1 METPHTS
8 LVEMPVRPIES
19 GRVIGA
25 ILIEDGRL
33 KADDI
38 ESIQRYASEKGLKFG
53 DAAVRMNLLQ
63 QADVEFALA
72 RQFRYP
78 TLSRGGA
85 GGVADDVIAAYD
97 PQSAD
102 VESLRSLRSRIVLR
116 WLNHATRKVLAIVS
130 PQAGEGRS

>member
-78 TLSRGGA
+78 TLSRG
-85 GGVADDVIAAYD
+85 
-97 PQSAD
+97 
-102 VESLRSLRSRIVLR
+102 RRSR
-116 WLNHATRKVLAIVS
+116 
-130 PQAGEGRS
+130 G